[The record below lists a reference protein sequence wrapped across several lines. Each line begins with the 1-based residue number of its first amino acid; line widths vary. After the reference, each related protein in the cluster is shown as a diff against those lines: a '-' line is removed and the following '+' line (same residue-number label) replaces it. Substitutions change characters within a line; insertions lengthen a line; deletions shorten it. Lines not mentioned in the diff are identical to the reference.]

1 MGGFSAD
8 SQQGFLVGVTEK
20 RATPTIPQLTWKQ
33 HHPVW
38 VDQWPLSE
46 TKLRALEA
54 LVEEQLA
61 KGHIT
66 ESNSP
71 WNSPVFVLRKP
82 GKDRWRLLHDLLKI
96 NDVIEDMG
104 PLQPGMPSPSM
115 LPRDW
120 KLAVIDIKDCFFNI
134 PLHPRDAPRFAF
146 SVPSPNRQAPL
157 KRYHWL
163 VLPQGMKNS
172 PTICQWY
179 VAHILSP
186 VRTLFPD
193 AVILHYMD
201 DILVCAADDDC
212 LHRILQKT
220 IQTIEDAG
228 FEICEDKIHHTCPW
242 TYLGLQ
248 IREQTIVPQQL
259 TIKDDPKTL
268 RDLHQL
274 CGSINWIR
282 PLLGVTTE
290 VLVPLFN
297 LLRGSE
303 ALDSPRS
310 LTPEARESITKVQ
323 EALSSRQA
331 HRYEPSLPFQLVIL
345 GKAPRLHAL
354 IFQWDTALKD
364 PLLIIEWIFTHNQP
378 TKTITTLQE
387 IMAELI
393 KRARVHLRTLAAC
406 EFTCIF
412 LPLATGSLEP
422 LLQTNE
428 SLQFALDSYSGQISI
443 HPPGHR
449 LFKTT
454 FNLVPKSLQSKT
466 LLQALTVFTG
476 GSGKSHKSVMT
487 WKDPRT
493 QKWESDVQVVEG
505 SPQIAEL
512 AAVVRAFEK
521 FQEPFNLV
529 TDSAYV
535 AGIAMRA
542 EHAFLK
548 EVSNPN
554 LYKLLSELVYLIS
567 HRKQPYYVMHVR
579 AHTDLPGAIAEGNR
593 RADALAMPAG
603 AANVPD
609 IFTQVKLSHQFF
621 HQNVPALMR
630 MFRLPR
636 DQARAIVA
644 TCPNCQSFQIPVVN
658 SWVYPRGLK
667 SCQIWQTNVTHVP
680 SFGRVKYVHVS
691 VDTFSG
697 AVFASAHAGENAK
710 HTIRHFLLAFATL
723 GVPEQIKIDNGP
735 GYTSHKL
742 RDFFNEWGVKHTTGI
757 PHSPT
762 GQSIVERTHQNL
774 KRVLDHQW
782 GGTEII
788 PPIERL
794 CKALYVM
801 NFLNCSPTEPDPP
814 VIRHFSN
821 STHAK
826 LTEKP
831 PVLIKDPESQL
842 TSGPFPLIT
851 WGRGSKKTA
860 IHCSLE
866 TETLSESTEPTCHQ
880 TNNQTEAKP
889 SCYQGRNETTANVT
903 PDTMTVHE
911 SS

>member
-1 MGGFSAD
+1 M
-8 SQQGFLVGVTEK
+8 
-20 RATPTIPQLTWKQ
+20 
-33 HHPVW
+33 
-38 VDQWPLSE
+38 
-46 TKLRALEA
+46 
-54 LVEEQLA
+54 
-61 KGHIT
+61 
-66 ESNSP
+66 
-71 WNSPVFVLRKP
+71 
-82 GKDRWRLLHDLLKI
+82 
-96 NDVIEDMG
+96 
-104 PLQPGMPSPSM
+104 
-115 LPRDW
+115 
-120 KLAVIDIKDCFFNI
+120 
-134 PLHPRDAPRFAF
+134 
-146 SVPSPNRQAPL
+146 
-157 KRYHWL
+157 
-163 VLPQGMKNS
+163 
-172 PTICQWY
+172 
-179 VAHILSP
+179 
-186 VRTLFPD
+186 
-193 AVILHYMD
+193 
-201 DILVCAADDDC
+201 
-212 LHRILQKT
+212 
-220 IQTIEDAG
+220 
-228 FEICEDKIHHTCPW
+228 
-242 TYLGLQ
+242 
-248 IREQTIVPQQL
+248 
-259 TIKDDPKTL
+259 
-268 RDLHQL
+268 
-274 CGSINWIR
+274 
-282 PLLGVTTE
+282 
-290 VLVPLFN
+290 
-297 LLRGSE
+297 
-303 ALDSPRS
+303 
-310 LTPEARESITKVQ
+310 PEARESITKVQ

-345 GKAPRLHAL
+345 GKAPRLHGL

-364 PLLIIEWIFTHNQP
+364 PFLIIEWIFTHNQP
-378 TKTITTLQE
+378 TKTITTPQE

-393 KRARVHLRTLAAC
+393 KRARVRLHTLAAC

-412 LPLATGSLEP
+412 LPLAIGSLEP

-449 LFKTT
+449 LYKTT

-466 LLQALTVFTG
+466 LLKALMVFTD

-593 RADALAMPAG
+593 RADALAMPAE
-603 AANVPD
+603 AANVLD
-609 IFTQVKLSHQFF
+609 IFAQAKLSHQFF

-636 DQARAIVA
+636 DQARPIVA
-644 TCPNCQSFQIPVVN
+644 TCPNCQSFQIVN
-658 SWVYPRGLK
+658 SGVNPRGLN
-667 SCQIWQTNVTHVP
+667 SCQIWQTDVTHVP

-697 AVFASAHAGENAK
+697 VLLASAHAGENAK
-710 HTIRHFLLAFATL
+710 HTIQHFLLAFATL
-723 GVPEQIKIDNGP
+723 GVPEQIKTDNGP
-735 GYTSHKL
+735 AYTSHKL
-742 RDFFNEWGVKHTTGI
+742 RDFFNQWGVKHTTGI

-774 KRVLDHQW
+774 KRVLDHQR

-801 NFLNCSPTEPDPP
+801 NFLNCSSTEPDPH
-814 VIRHFSN
+814 VIQHFSN

-851 WGRGSKKTA
+851 WGRGYVCVSTPSGPKWLPGKNVKPYLGATNPIPDSKLSKSPETHTGPEKQQSTA
-860 IHCSLE
+860 AWKRRRRWSPPNRPA
-866 TETLSESTEPTCHQ
+866 TRPTTRQ
-880 TNNQTEAKP
+880 RPNRPATRAAMRRLPT
-889 SCYQGRNETTANVT
+889 SCLT
-903 PDTMTVHE
+903 P
-911 SS
+911 